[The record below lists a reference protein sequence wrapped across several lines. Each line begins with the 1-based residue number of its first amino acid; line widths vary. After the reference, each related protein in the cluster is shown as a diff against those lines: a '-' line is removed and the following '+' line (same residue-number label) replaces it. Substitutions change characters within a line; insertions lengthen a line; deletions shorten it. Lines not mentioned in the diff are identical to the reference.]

1 MDLVVVGSVAVDI
14 TGRRIGKGEEFSD
27 LEFAMAAS
35 HHQAVGPD
43 TVVVT
48 TVHDVQVFE
57 EELLPG
63 EKIDLRS
70 VKSCLL

>member
-14 TGRRIGKGEEFSD
+14 TGRRIGNGEGFSD

-63 EKIDLRS
+63 EK
-70 VKSCLL
+70 K